1 MSSDTPK
8 RTLNTRM
15 CLRPSVR
22 FVASERAGVPE
33 SESRDT
39 ELMLVLCLIIA
50 ALLLPLSNAV
60 GSTAVEQKELYK
72 VYAHTKLL
80 DHKQYLCLE
89 KLWTLES
96 HWSSRANNVK
106 SSAYGIAQLLHTKE
120 ANPFKQIDKGLT
132 YITKRYGNCCNAY
145 AYHSRHGNY

>member
-1 MSSDTPK
+1 MVNDTPK
-8 RTLNTRM
+8 RTLITRM
-15 CLRPSVR
+15 CLRASVR
-22 FVASERAGVPE
+22 FVASERAGVPD

-60 GSTAVEQKELYK
+60 GSTSVEQKELYK
-72 VYAHTKLL
+72 IYAHTKLL
-80 DHKQYLCLE
+80 NHKQYECLE

-96 HWSSRANNVK
+96 HWSSTANNSR

-120 ANPFKQIDKGLT
+120 ANPYKQIDKGIA
-132 YITKRYGNCCNAY
+132 YITNRYGNCCNALT
-145 AYHSRHGNY
+145 HHLKRGNY